1 MPLSRRAALA
11 AIPSLAVARSAVAQP
26 ATWPSRPITMIVPY
40 GAGGNVDGVA
50 RVVAGALSARLGQ
63 QVVVENVTGAGGVI
77 GTDRFLRAAP
87 DGYTLMLGVESNVMV
102 APLVSPNTARYALS
116 DFAPVALLATQPLTI
131 ATRPD
136 LPANDLD
143 GFLAWGRTKREPIT
157 YATSGI
163 GTSLH
168 VLGEM
173 IRQAT
178 NLPMEHVPYRVGA
191 NILADLADL
200 AASRIDLAI
209 LPTPSVAPFFR
220 EGRIRIIGVS
230 SRTPDPAIPQVP
242 SMPANPAF
250 ASAEMIVWQGLF
262 AHPRTDAAIR
272 ERLARECVELG
283 RDPAVLAR
291 YEALGVA
298 RADLTGEAFARFLQA
313 ESDRFAGVVRA
324 GNIRA
329 E

>member
-1 MPLSRRAALA
+1 MPTRRTALTLGLAPLAAPALA
-11 AIPSLAVARSAVAQP
+11 QAP
-26 ATWPSRPITMIVPY
+26 WPNKPVTMVVPY

-50 RVVAGALSARLGQ
+50 RVVAASLSTRLGQ

-102 APLVSPNTARYALS
+102 APLVSPNTARYALT
-116 DFAPVALLATQPLTI
+116 DFAPIALLATQPLTI

-143 GFLAWGRTKREPIT
+143 GFLAWGRQQPNPIT

-178 NLPMEHVPYRVGA
+178 NLQMEHVPYRVGA
-191 NILADLADL
+191 NILADL

-220 EGRIRIIGVS
+220 EGRIKIIGVS

-242 SMPANPAF
+242 PMPLNPAF

-262 AHPRTDAAIR
+262 GHPRTDAAILS
-272 ERLARECVELG
+272 RLSRECQELG
-283 RDPAVLAR
+283 REPAVLTR
-291 YEALGVA
+291 YEALGVT
-298 RADLTGEAFARFLQA
+298 RADLTDGAFARFLQG
-313 ESDRFAGVVRA
+313 ESERFAAVVRT

>member
-1 MPLSRRAALA
+1 
-11 AIPSLAVARSAVAQP
+11 
-26 ATWPSRPITMIVPY
+26 MIVPY

-50 RVVAGALSARLGQ
+50 RVVAASLSTRLGQ
-63 QVVVENVTGAGGVI
+63 GVVVENVTGAGGVI

-87 DGYTLMLGVESNVMV
+87 DGHTLMLGVESNVMV
-102 APLVSPNTARYALS
+102 APLVSPNTARYGLG
-116 DFAPVALLATQPLTI
+116 DFAPIALLATQPLAI

-143 GFLAWGRTKREPIT
+143 GFLAWGRGQRNPIT

-191 NILADLADL
+191 TILADL

-220 EGRIRIIGVS
+220 EGRIKIIGVS

-242 SMPANPAF
+242 PMPLNPAF
-250 ASAEMIVWQGLF
+250 GSAEMIVWQGLF
-262 AHPRTDAAIR
+262 GHPRTDPAILS
-272 ERLARECVELG
+272 RLARECVELG
-283 RDPAVLAR
+283 TEPAVLSR
-291 YEALGVA
+291 YEALGVM
-298 RADLTGEAFARFLQA
+298 RADLTGERFASFLKG